1 MILTS
6 IDFKKYVWLHVNK
19 NWDHQFGQLE
29 DSEAPIQ
36 LRLIWKKMMTSS
48 LQDCVIL
55 VKRFISFSKKAMYV
69 DHILAAGLA
78 TDNN

>member
-6 IDFKKYVWLHVNK
+6 IDFEKYVWLHVNK

-29 DSEAPIQ
+29 DLEAPIQ

-48 LQDCVIL
+48 LQDFGKTFYFL
-55 VKRFISFSKKAMYV
+55 FKKGYV